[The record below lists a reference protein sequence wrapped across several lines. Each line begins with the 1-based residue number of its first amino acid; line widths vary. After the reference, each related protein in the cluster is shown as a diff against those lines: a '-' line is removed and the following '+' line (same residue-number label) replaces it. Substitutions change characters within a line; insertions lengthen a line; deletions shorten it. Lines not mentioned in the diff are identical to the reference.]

1 MGFRKVEQ
9 KIIACF
15 AAILLLIGIQ
25 GWLSVHRL
33 AAMNDNFN
41 IAADSTV
48 RKIWLA
54 GDIKM
59 AVSDMIA
66 ADRGVL
72 LYTREKNATQVEA
85 SKKLFADRVVLIE
98 RDIAELKPLIS
109 SAEGK
114 HAVEVVVRGNAAWQ
128 EIFREMER
136 LCAAGDV
143 EAASY
148 LEADKAMPLYH
159 ELDDVADKFQDMQ
172 LDSLKTEKEKAANK
186 YRQSRNTSLG
196 LLTLAFV
203 VSVLVF
209 IVVRRISAAQLKAK
223 QAVEADAIHWQFKL
237 SLLRAIN
244 EVSLDGILV
253 VDSNGDV
260 VSNNKQF
267 LNVWQL
273 PAATVPDYLSDI
285 VMPVP
290 DHQVLS
296 ANTECVKNPEAFLKR
311 VQELY
316 KDPDST
322 DHCEIELK
330 DGRTLERYSTSLRNE
345 ETDYLGR
352 VWFFRDI
359 STRKQ
364 SERALQSSEE
374 KFRQLAENI
383 REVFWIMPPTADQ
396 LLYISPA
403 YEQVWG
409 RSRDSLYRNP
419 MSWADAIHPED
430 QEQARLLAARQLA
443 GESVEMEYRI
453 RTPDGQE
460 KWIHNRGYPVRDGAG
475 QLVRIVGIAEEI
487 TKQKRYEAEQATT
500 NRALNQAQKME
511 AVGRLAGGI
520 AHDFNNILMVIQSY
534 TEMLQEDF
542 PAHDTLQKKT
552 QEIMK
557 ATKRAIS
564 LTGQM
569 LAFSRKQIISPV
581 ILDLNVVVNETATML
596 KRLIG
601 EDIEFLVDSAES
613 LWPIEADPDQ
623 IGQLLMNLCVNSRD
637 AMPQGGTLTIGTG
650 NVTVGEEETI
660 DGAPD
665 VMPGEYVELSVT
677 DTGTGISKKEQT
689 NVFEPFYTTK
699 EVGKGTG
706 LGLSMV
712 YGIVKQS
719 GGFVW
724 VDGEPRQGARFLIY
738 LPRAKGAIVSDK
750 SAKASTHPRG
760 TETLLIAEDE
770 ESLREMICGY
780 LRSLGYTVF
789 AAGSGH
795 QALLLASEYAEH
807 IDLLISDVVM
817 PKMSGRELS
826 EMLGSLHSDL
836 KTIYMSG
843 YTDDAVLRH
852 GIREKAANFLQ
863 KPFSL
868 EVLARKVRD
877 TLENSTAM

>member
-1 MGFRKVEQ
+1 MKPRKVEH

-15 AAILLLIGIQ
+15 AAILLVIGVQ
-25 GWLSVHRL
+25 SWVSVHNL
-33 AAMNDNFN
+33 AAMNDNFA
-41 IAADSTV
+41 IAVDSTA
-48 RKIWLA
+48 RKIRLA
-54 GDIKM
+54 GDINM

-72 LYTREKNATQVEA
+72 LYTHEKNSAQVEA

-98 RDIAELKPLIS
+98 RDIAAIKPLIS
-109 SAEGK
+109 GQEGT

-128 EIFREMER
+128 DIFREMER
-136 LCAAGDV
+136 LCAAGNV
-143 EAASY
+143 EAASH
-148 LEADKAMPLYH
+148 LEAEKAMPLYH
-159 ELDDVADKFQDMQ
+159 ELDDITDQFQDMQ
-172 LDSLKTEKEKAANK
+172 LDSLKTEKERAANK
-186 YRQSRNTSLG
+186 YSQSRNASLG

-203 VSVLVF
+203 VSVLAF
-209 IVVRRISAAQLKAK
+209 IVVRRISATLLKAK
-223 QAVEADAIHWQFKL
+223 EAVEADAKHRQFKL

-253 VDSNGDV
+253 VDSDGDV

-267 LNVWQL
+267 LDVWHL

-296 ANTECVKNPEAFLKR
+296 ANIGSVKNPEAFLKR

-316 KDPDST
+316 KNPDAI
-322 DHCEIELK
+322 DHCEIALK

-345 ETDYLGR
+345 KAEYLGR

-364 SERALQSSEE
+364 REEDLKSSEE

-383 REVFWIMPPTADQ
+383 HEVFWMMPPTADEM
-396 LLYISPA
+396 LYVSPA
-403 YEQVWG
+403 YEEIWG

-430 QEQARLLAARQLA
+430 QAEARLLAARQLA
-443 GESVEMEYRI
+443 GESVETEYRI

-460 KWIHNRGYPVRDGAG
+460 KWIHNRAYPIRDGAG

-534 TEMLQEDF
+534 TEMLQESF
-542 PAHDTLQKKT
+542 PAHDTLQQKT
-552 QEIMK
+552 QQIMQ

-581 ILDLNVVVNETATML
+581 ILDLNVVVHETAKML

-601 EDIEFLVDSAES
+601 EDIEFLVDSTES

-623 IGQLLMNLCVNSRD
+623 IGQVLMNLCVNSRD
-637 AMPQGGTLTIGTG
+637 AMPQGGTLTIGTR
-650 NVTVGEEETI
+650 NVTVGEEKTI
-660 DGAPD
+660 DGSPD
-665 VMPGEYVELSVT
+665 VTPGEYVELSVT
-677 DTGTGISKKEQT
+677 DTGTGISKQEQ
-689 NVFEPFYTTK
+689 NYVFEPFYTTK

-724 VDGEPRQGARFLIY
+724 VDGEPGQGARFIIY
-738 LPRAKGAIVSDK
+738 LPRAKGAIAFDT
-750 SAKASTHPRG
+750 SAKTGAHPRG
-760 TETLLIAEDE
+760 RETLLIAEDE
-770 ESLREMICGY
+770 ESLREVICGY
-780 LRSLGYTVF
+780 LSSLGYTVF
-789 AAGSGH
+789 SAGSGH
-795 QALLLASEYAEH
+795 QALSLASERAEH

-836 KTIYMSG
+836 KTIYISG

-877 TLENSTAM
+877 TLESSTEL

>member
-1 MGFRKVEQ
+1 VE
-9 KIIACF
+9 
-15 AAILLLIGIQ
+15 
-25 GWLSVHRL
+25 S
-33 AAMNDNFN
+33 N
-41 IAADSTV
+41 
-48 RKIWLA
+48 
-54 GDIKM
+54 
-59 AVSDMIA
+59 
-66 ADRGVL
+66 
-72 LYTREKNATQVEA
+72 
-85 SKKLFADRVVLIE
+85 KKLFADRVVLIKK
-98 RDIAELKPLIS
+98 DIAELKPLIS
-109 SAEGK
+109 TEAGK

-128 EIFREMER
+128 EVFREVER

-143 EAASY
+143 EAASR
-148 LEADKAMPLYH
+148 LEAKKAMPLYH
-159 ELDDVADKFQDMQ
+159 ELDDITDKFQDMQ
-172 LDSLKTEKEKAANK
+172 LDSMKAEKERATNK
-186 YRQSRNTSLG
+186 FRQIRNTSLG

-203 VSVLVF
+203 VSVLAF
-209 IVVRRISAAQLKAK
+209 IVVRRISATLLKAK
-223 QAVEADAIHWQFKL
+223 EAVEANAKQRQFKL

-253 VDSNGDV
+253 VDSDGEV

-267 LNVWQL
+267 LDVWRL

-285 VMPVP
+285 VMPIP

-296 ANTECVKNPEAFLKR
+296 ATIECVKNPEVFLKR

-316 KDPDST
+316 TNPDAI

-345 ETDYLGR
+345 KAEYLGR

-364 SERALQSSEE
+364 REEALQSSEE
-374 KFRQLAENI
+374 KFRQLAESI
-383 REVFWIMPPTADQ
+383 HEVFWIMPPTADEMI
-396 LLYISPA
+396 YVSPA
-403 YEQVWG
+403 YEEIWG

-419 MSWADAIHPED
+419 MSWADAIYPED

-443 GESVEMEYRI
+443 GESVETEYRI

-460 KWIHNRGYPVRDGAG
+460 KWIHGRAYPVRDEAG

-534 TEMLQEDF
+534 TEMLQESLPLD
-542 PAHDTLQKKT
+542 DTLQKNT

-569 LAFSRKQIISPV
+569 LAFSRKQIISPAT
-581 ILDLNVVVNETATML
+581 LDLNVVINETAKML

-601 EDIEFLVDSAES
+601 EDIEFLVDAAES

-623 IGQLLMNLCVNSRD
+623 IGQVLMNLCVNSRD
-637 AMPQGGTLTIGTG
+637 AMPQGGTLTIRTG
-650 NVTVGEEETI
+650 NVTVGEESI
-660 DGAPD
+660 ASAPY
-665 VMPGEYVELSVT
+665 VTPGEYVELSVT
-677 DTGTGISKKEQT
+677 DSGTGISKKEQN

-706 LGLSMV
+706 LGLSTV

-724 VDGEPRQGARFLIY
+724 VDGELREGARFIIY
-738 LPRAKGAIVSDK
+738 LPRAKAAIVSDR
-750 SAKASTHPRG
+750 STKADAHQRG
-760 TETLLIAEDE
+760 TETLLVAEDE
-770 ESLREMICGY
+770 EALREAMCGY

-789 AAGSGH
+789 AADSGQ
-795 QALLLASEYAEH
+795 QALLLASKHDEH

-826 EMLGSLHSDL
+826 EMLGGLRSDL

-852 GIREKAANFLQ
+852 GIHEKAANFLQ

-868 EVLARKVRD
+868 AVLARKVRD
-877 TLENSTAM
+877 ALENSTAM